1 MVTMD
6 SRSLPTAKGWVCWNI
21 LHSLLFHVSIYAHS
35 LSFMYPSIIYKSTL
49 FSVPYIRR
57 YIKPILINPSIVGPY
72 VGEFAWYQIVFI
84 CCILIVNPY
93 TYFLSYSSSSVGNP
107 MWIICELVLLEL
119 SIGLKLY
126 VNMSRS
132 RKVYL
137 EIQEKQVLFEI
148 YQIPQSNPFNVA
160 ILNHR
165 LHV

>member
-1 MVTMD
+1 M
-6 SRSLPTAKGWVCWNI
+6 
-21 LHSLLFHVSIYAHS
+21 
-35 LSFMYPSIIYKSTL
+35 
-49 FSVPYIRR
+49 
-57 YIKPILINPSIVGPY
+57 
-72 VGEFAWYQIVFI
+72 
-84 CCILIVNPY
+84 
-93 TYFLSYSSSSVGNP
+93 
-107 MWIICELVLLEL
+107 LEL

-165 LHV
+165 LHVVKHILENEYNTDRWGLIYVVLSDVYWCENSQEMLVSVVR

>member
-1 MVTMD
+1 M
-6 SRSLPTAKGWVCWNI
+6 
-21 LHSLLFHVSIYAHS
+21 
-35 LSFMYPSIIYKSTL
+35 
-49 FSVPYIRR
+49 
-57 YIKPILINPSIVGPY
+57 
-72 VGEFAWYQIVFI
+72 
-84 CCILIVNPY
+84 
-93 TYFLSYSSSSVGNP
+93 
-107 MWIICELVLLEL
+107 LEL

-165 LHV
+165 LHVVKHILENEYNTDRWGLIYVVLSDVYWWKFSGKVKKCWSAVGMRWKELLRAICSHEYVSFQPV